1 MLKPISI
8 IFLLTALFSISVSEL
23 TSNNHPRG
31 IFLQAS
37 TSTTWVLPSLK
48 QWLDKICAKNLQLP
62 LNQRMD
68 DFVLQDIAVETPN
81 NGLNYTM
88 LYDVLDV
95 VVPYLPGGSIGC
107 FKNIFVGTIDIQ
119 WTGSGIGYIYAV
131 QSKEFRDRYVQLS
144 KQVAVEF
151 IKRYPQIKPVHW
163 YITYESNLNYL
174 TDVNVVNG
182 YI

>member
-31 IFLQAS
+31 IFIQAS

-48 QWLDKICAKNLQLP
+48 QWLDKICANNLQLP

-119 WTGSGIGYIYAV
+119 LRIYNYANILRT
-131 QSKEFRDRYVQLS
+131 SRIPRRFIFGDPSTFDRTS
-144 KQVAVEF
+144 ATTIE
-151 IKRYPQIKPVHW
+151 
-163 YITYESNLNYL
+163 
-174 TDVNVVNG
+174 
-182 YI
+182 

>member
-1 MLKPISI
+1 MLKP

-48 QWLDKICAKNLQLP
+48 QWLDNICAKNLQLP

-81 NGLNYTM
+81 SGLNYTM

-131 QSKEFRDRYVQLS
+131 QNKEFRDRYVQLLRDTLKS
-144 KQVAVEF
+144 NRF
-151 IKRYPQIKPVHW
+151 IGTLHTSRI
-163 YITYESNLNYL
+163 L
-174 TDVNVVNG
+174 TISLTLMLSMD
-182 YI
+182 ISHF